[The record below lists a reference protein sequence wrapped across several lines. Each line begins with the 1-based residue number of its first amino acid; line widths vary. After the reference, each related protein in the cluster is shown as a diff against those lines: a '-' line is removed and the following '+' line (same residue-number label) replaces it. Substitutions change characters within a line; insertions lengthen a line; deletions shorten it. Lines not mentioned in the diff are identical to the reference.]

1 MYLDVLSKMPLIP
14 KVILFVLLYD
24 LISLVASVLATKWY
38 IQVVDDTLCVS
49 HLKLVPYWPDP
60 NVKMIIVVRASWLLH
75 NHT

>member
-38 IQVVDDTLCVS
+38 IQVVDDTHSVFL
-49 HLKLVPYWPDP
+49 
-60 NVKMIIVVRASWLLH
+60 I
-75 NHT
+75 

>member
-38 IQVVDDTLCVS
+38 IQVVDDTLSVS
-49 HLKLVPYWPDP
+49 HLKLVPYWSDP
-60 NVKMIIVVRASWLLH
+60 NVKMIIVVQASWLLH